1 MSNITKEKQE
11 ISAKDYRLIANERSV
26 PAGKLWAEEMVHRR
40 YGVQ

>member
-11 ISAKDYRLIANERSV
+11 ISAKDYLIANERSL